1 MQVISTTQRVERA
14 RHAAISPRTRCLS
27 MRQVTHRDPIAANY
41 VANYVADCAAGC
53 AVSHAIPIAAADAA
67 CQP

>member
-27 MRQVTHRDPIAANY
+27 MRQVTHRDPI
-41 VANYVADCAAGC
+41 VANYVADCAADC